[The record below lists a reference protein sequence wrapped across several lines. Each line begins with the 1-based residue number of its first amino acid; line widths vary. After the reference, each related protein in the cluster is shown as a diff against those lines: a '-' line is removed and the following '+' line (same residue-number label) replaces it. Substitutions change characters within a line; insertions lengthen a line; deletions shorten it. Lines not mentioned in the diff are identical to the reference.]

1 MAVMGSHS
9 YLGGLTHDLGCMGQS
24 GVNKLIWVFLS
35 KSKMMFFLKNKN
47 IYIILNKN
55 KKIIDFSRI

>member
-1 MAVMGSHS
+1 MGSHF
-9 YLGGLTHDLGCMGQS
+9 YLRGLTHDLGCMGQS
-24 GVNKLIWVFLS
+24 GVNKLIWVLLS
-35 KSKMMFFLKNKN
+35 KSKMIFFLNKN